1 MKRQKDMRY
10 ILNAYIHI
18 EMITTLKLINI
29 SSPHVFTIFVCM
41 KSAHE
46 IYCLKNVQYSMQYI
60 IIYSHPV
67 H

>member
-10 ILNAYIHI
+10 ILNVYIHI

-29 SSPHVFTIFVCM
+29 SSPHIFIIFVCM

-46 IYCLKNVQYSMQYI
+46 IYCLKNVQYSRQYI
-60 IIYSHPV
+60 INYSHPV